1 MGITSLIEFKLNWTW
16 NGHYVLF
23 VPGVEKDDTDSNNVI
38 FSIKITKLYVPVATL
53 LTKDNQNLLRL
64 LT

>member
-1 MGITSLIEFKLNWTW
+1 M
-16 NGHYVLF
+16 
-23 VPGVEKDDTDSNNVI
+23 PGVGKDDTDSNNVI
-38 FSIKITKLYVPVATL
+38 FSIKITKLYIPVATL